1 MNRAL
6 RVCVYFCVF
15 CTCIHL
21 YAGGRIEPE
30 IEDIFFGS
38 PKKIIE
44 DEVSEY
50 EEVPTHTVILFT
62 DSGREKHTDWQS
74 FGKKQA
80 GTVRYNTYGQITYA
94 MNIQNYTEQTA
105 RLGPDNKVEERIYH
119 RTKYMERYI
128 YNKDGFPERIIGN
141 YPNDRC
147 VHYTDYIYDEQ
158 NRLIQERRYDK
169 GKPYSYKS
177 YYYDGKFRGFTAP
190 LFLPKNPALL
200 NDGIEETEF
209 DYLDY
214 YVGERE
220 INVYDGER
228 LVWRTMRYRTGIERE
243 FPKNYH
249 EMIFEIVTAVI
260 TYSSHGFPE
269 RVVVADG
276 MNAHRGVEITV
287 FDYTYPVIDDKG
299 NWLERIGYRT
309 DSRGGKIEI
318 RHAKRIIEY

>member
-62 DSGREKHTDWQS
+62 DSGREKHTDWQF

-169 GKPYSYKS
+169 GKPYSYKRS
-177 YYYDGKFRGFTAP
+177 P
-190 LFLPKNPALL
+190 LKTPFKKDEKYVKKQN
-200 NDGIEETEF
+200 ETK
-209 DYLDY
+209 
-214 YVGERE
+214 
-220 INVYDGER
+220 
-228 LVWRTMRYRTGIERE
+228 RTI
-243 FPKNYH
+243 
-249 EMIFEIVTAVI
+249 
-260 TYSSHGFPE
+260 
-269 RVVVADG
+269 
-276 MNAHRGVEITV
+276 
-287 FDYTYPVIDDKG
+287 
-299 NWLERIGYRT
+299 
-309 DSRGGKIEI
+309 
-318 RHAKRIIEY
+318 